1 MDLDKIVKKIV
12 SLYVSSAVLGAIVFI
27 LTLGEPFVM
36 LGTIGMLGLI
46 TLLGDAV
53 AEYGI
58 EAVLNA
64 FYAERS
70 KKESV
75 QSLLEEIEFLP
86 ITGELKLKVKNELS
100 SLECKSN
107 QETPTEPAR
116 AVEIEE

>member
-86 ITGELKLKVKNELS
+86 ITAELKFKVKNQLS
-100 SLECKSN
+100 STECKSN
-107 QETPTEPAR
+107 QETLTEPPR